1 MIPATFDYVRPAS
14 LDEALDLVGK
24 PGVKLI
30 AGGQSLLPLM
40 KLRLARPETLVD
52 LNRIAELKGIRR
64 LDDGR
69 LAVGAATTYAELL
82 DSEAMAYGVLRDA
95 VPEIGDIQVRNLGT
109 VGGAI
114 AHCDPAS
121 DLPACLLALDA
132 ELVVRSRRGERAIA
146 CDGFFTGA
154 FLTALDDDEVVI
166 EVRLPAPRDDI
177 GSAFVALSQ
186 PASGY
191 SLVGVAAAVSRSNDP
206 STIADVRVAI
216 TGVGEAPYRARGVEG
231 ALVGSDGSADAIA
244 AAAVHAADGIEVN
257 SDIHADREY
266 RTSMATVYTRRAI
279 EAALA
284 RLA

>member
-1 MIPATFDYVRPAS
+1 MIPASFDYVRPTS

-52 LNRIAELKGIRR
+52 LNRIAELKGVRR

-69 LAVGAATTYAELL
+69 LVVGAATTYAELL

-121 DLPACLLALDA
+121 DLPACLLALDV
-132 ELVVRSRRGERAIA
+132 ELLVRSRRGDRTIS
-146 CDGFFTGA
+146 CDGFFKGA
-154 FLTALDDDEVVI
+154 FMTALEEDEVVV
-166 EVRLPAPRDDI
+166 EARLPAPREDV
-177 GSAFVALSQ
+177 GSAFVSLAQ

-191 SLVGVAAAVSRSNDP
+191 SLVGVAAAVSRSGGSIGDAR
-206 STIADVRVAI
+206 IAI
-216 TGVGEAPYRARGVEG
+216 TGVGEAPYRARGVES
-231 ALVGSDGSADAIA
+231 ALVGSDGSKDAIA
-244 AAAVHAADGIEVN
+244 RAASHAADGIEVN

-266 RTSMATVYTRRAI
+266 RTSMAAVYTRRAI

>member
-24 PGVKLI
+24 PGVKII

-121 DLPACLLALDA
+121 DLPACLLALDV
-132 ELVVRSRRGERAIA
+132 ELLVRSRRGDRTIS
-146 CDGFFTGA
+146 CDGFFKGA
-154 FLTALDDDEVVI
+154 FMTALEDDEVVV
-166 EVRLPAPRDDI
+166 EARLPAPREDV
-177 GSAFVALSQ
+177 GSAFASLTQ

-191 SLVGVAAAVSRSNDP
+191 SLVGVAAAVSRSGGSIEDAR
-206 STIADVRVAI
+206 IAI
-216 TGVGEAPYRARGVEG
+216 TGVGEAPYRARGVER
-231 ALVGSDGSADAIA
+231 ALVGSDGSTDAIA
-244 AAAVHAADGIEVN
+244 SAASHAADGIEVN

-266 RTSMATVYTRRAI
+266 RTSMAAVYTRRAI
-279 EAALA
+279 AAALA
-284 RLA
+284 GLA